1 MVIELRV
8 VQVWSEIM
16 LLISNRTC
24 AACLS
29 NNYFCNQVTMILDQI
44 ALHSVQYRFQL
55 NFMNILRQ
63 LLEEKAPVNNV
74 KEEFPMPRNTTA
86 SKVGNGIISLL

>member
-1 MVIELRV
+1 MVIELCV

-29 NNYFCNQVTMILDQI
+29 NFCNQVTMILDQI

-55 NFMNILRQ
+55 NFMNILRK

-74 KEEFPMPRNTTA
+74 KEEFPMLRNTTA
-86 SKVGNGIISLL
+86 SKIGNGIISLL

>member
-1 MVIELRV
+1 
-8 VQVWSEIM
+8 
-16 LLISNRTC
+16 
-24 AACLS
+24 
-29 NNYFCNQVTMILDQI
+29 MILDQI

-63 LLEEKAPVNNV
+63 LLEEKALVNNV

>member
-1 MVIELRV
+1 
-8 VQVWSEIM
+8 
-16 LLISNRTC
+16 
-24 AACLS
+24 
-29 NNYFCNQVTMILDQI
+29 MILDQI

-74 KEEFPMPRNTTA
+74 KEEFPMLRNTTA
-86 SKVGNGIISLL
+86 SKIGNGIISLLWQLWWHGNPDQNNFSSLANTAMVVIFPNLC

>member
-1 MVIELRV
+1 
-8 VQVWSEIM
+8 
-16 LLISNRTC
+16 
-24 AACLS
+24 
-29 NNYFCNQVTMILDQI
+29 MILDQI

-74 KEEFPMPRNTTA
+74 KEDRVSNAE
-86 SKVGNGIISLL
+86 KYDCK

>member
-1 MVIELRV
+1 
-8 VQVWSEIM
+8 
-16 LLISNRTC
+16 
-24 AACLS
+24 
-29 NNYFCNQVTMILDQI
+29 
-44 ALHSVQYRFQL
+44 
-55 NFMNILRQ
+55 MNILRQ